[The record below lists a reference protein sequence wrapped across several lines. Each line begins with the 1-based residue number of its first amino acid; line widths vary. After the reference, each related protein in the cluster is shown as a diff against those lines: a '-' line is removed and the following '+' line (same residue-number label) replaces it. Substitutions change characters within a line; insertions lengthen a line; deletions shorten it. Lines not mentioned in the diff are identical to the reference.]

1 MAVTKQDVDYIAVLA
16 RLAFTDAEK
25 EKLTDEMNSVLG
37 YMEKLNSLDT
47 TGIEPLSN
55 MNDRTNVFR
64 PDEIIPSISNS
75 DALRNAPDK
84 QDRFFKVPKV
94 IEQK

>member
-25 EKLTDEMNSVLG
+25 EKLTGEMNSILG
-37 YMEKLNSLDT
+37 YMEKLNALDT

-55 MNDRTNVFR
+55 MNDRTNVLR
-64 PDEIIPSISNS
+64 PDDIVPSISNT